1 MPASRPWKQDSVSS
15 VFARTRKHFSAD
27 VPIPGPAVDH
37 ADAVDPPGPPAIG
50 GTSPPDPGTAAL
62 PDAPVPGATVPGAAD
77 SAPPAAGPA
86 APERAKLA
94 RTRIGGIWVAVV
106 IAALVLVFL
115 LIFILQNPTRVSV
128 FFLGAAGTL
137 PLGVAM
143 LFAAIAGA
151 LLVALI
157 GSARILQLRHT
168 ARRR

>member
-1 MPASRPWKQDSVSS
+1 MPS
-15 VFARTRKHFSAD
+15 VFARTRSHFSAKA
-27 VPIPGPAVDH
+27 PTPGPAADH
-37 ADAVDPPGPPAIG
+37 ADTVDPPGPPAIG

-62 PDAPVPGATVPGAAD
+62 PDAPVSDATVPAAAD
-77 SAPPAAGPA
+77 SAPPA

-128 FFLGAAGTL
+128 FFLGAAGSL

>member
-1 MPASRPWKQDSVSS
+1 VSS
-15 VFARTRKHFSAD
+15 VLARARRRFSAD
-27 VPIPGPAVDH
+27 VPTPGPAADH
-37 ADAVDPPGPPAIG
+37 ADAVDHSGLPATG
-50 GTSPPDPGTAAL
+50 GTSPHPDIAAL
-62 PDAPVPGATVPGAAD
+62 PD
-77 SAPPAAGPA
+77 SAPPAASVA
-86 APERAKLA
+86 APGRPKLA

-115 LIFILQNPTRVSV
+115 LIFILQNATHVRV

>member
-1 MPASRPWKQDSVSS
+1 MPSIPRGRPPSAGRPARPGHRRVTEHASTGCGAGCSGLR
-15 VFARTRKHFSAD
+15 ATRRW
-27 VPIPGPAVDH
+27 
-37 ADAVDPPGPPAIG
+37 PPA
-50 GTSPPDPGTAAL
+50 PK
-62 PDAPVPGATVPGAAD
+62 
-77 SAPPAAGPA
+77 
-86 APERAKLA
+86 RAKLA

>member
-1 MPASRPWKQDSVSS
+1 VSS
-15 VFARTRKHFSAD
+15 VFARTRSHFSAD
-27 VPIPGPAVDH
+27 VPTPGPAAEY
-37 ADAVDPPGPPAIG
+37 ADAADHPGPPAAG
-50 GTSPPDPGTAAL
+50 GTSPHPDMAAL
-62 PDAPVPGATVPGAAD
+62 PDAPVPGATD
-77 SAPPAAGPA
+77 SAPPAAGA
-86 APERAKLA
+86 AASGRAKLA

-128 FFLGAAGTL
+128 FFLGAAGIL

-157 GSARILQLRHT
+157 SSARILQLRRT

>member
-1 MPASRPWKQDSVSS
+1 MPS
-15 VFARTRKHFSAD
+15 VFARTRSRFGAD
-27 VPIPGPAVDH
+27 VPAPAADHTEVVDGPSPAVGRATSAPGPDTTPLR
-37 ADAVDPPGPPAIG
+37 DAPGPG
-50 GTSPPDPGTAAL
+50 
-62 PDAPVPGATVPGAAD
+62 VAD
-77 SAPPAAGPA
+77 SAPPASGPTAAG
-86 APERAKLA
+86 RATVA
-94 RTRIGGIWVAVV
+94 RTRIGGIWVAVI
-106 IAALVLVFL
+106 IAAWVLVFL
-115 LIFILQNPTRVSV
+115 LIFVLQNPDRVKV

>member
-1 MPASRPWKQDSVSS
+1 VSS
-15 VFARTRKHFSAD
+15 VFARTRSHFSAN
-27 VPIPGPAVDH
+27 VPTPGPAADH
-37 ADAVDPPGPPAIG
+37 ADAVDHPGRPAAG
-50 GTSPPDPGTAAL
+50 GTSPHPDVAAL
-62 PDAPVPGATVPGAAD
+62 PDAPMPGATMPGATD

-86 APERAKLA
+86 APKRAKLA

>member
-15 VFARTRKHFSAD
+15 VFARTRSHFSAN
-27 VPIPGPAVDH
+27 VPTPGPAADH
-37 ADAVDPPGPPAIG
+37 GDAVDPPGPPAIG
-50 GTSPPDPGTAAL
+50 GTSRPDPGTVAL
-62 PDAPVPGATVPGAAD
+62 PNTPVPGAVPGAAD

-86 APERAKLA
+86 APKRAKLA

>member
-1 MPASRPWKQDSVSS
+1 MPA
-15 VFARTRKHFSAD
+15 
-27 VPIPGPAVDH
+27 
-37 ADAVDPPGPPAIG
+37 
-50 GTSPPDPGTAAL
+50 
-62 PDAPVPGATVPGAAD
+62 AAD
-77 SAPPAAGPA
+77 SAPPA

-128 FFLGAAGTL
+128 FFLGAAGSL